1 VAEHCHHHFSP
12 DTGIFMSEKQGAPSG
27 RRNPL
32 RAASRLDDA
41 PEFKQAV
48 AKAAEYAD
56 RAAAAKDPELRDY
69 YFRMHRK
76 WLGIAEGWRLITDIE
91 KSH

>member
-1 VAEHCHHHFSP
+1 
-12 DTGIFMSEKQGAPSG
+12 MSAKQRAPSG

-32 RAASRLDDA
+32 RAASRIDDA

-48 AKAAEYAD
+48 AKATEYAG
-56 RAAAAKDPELRDY
+56 RAATAKDPELRDY

-91 KSH
+91 KSR